1 MRDDCDAV
9 DQLLDGDLLFEPLSM
24 TTGPS
29 RARVS
34 ALQWRPARRGPR
46 RLCAL
51 GPVSSEVRNLNFRVL
66 NGVGGVALR
75 ASRRST
81 PAPSP
86 GLAVIRAIGAV
97 SP

>member
-1 MRDDCDAV
+1 MRDDSDAV
-9 DQLLDGDLLFEPLSM
+9 DQLLEGDLFEPLSM

-29 RARVS
+29 RARLS
-34 ALQWRPARRGPR
+34 ALQWRSAHRGLR
-46 RLCAL
+46 RLGGL
-51 GPVSSEVRNLNFRVL
+51 GPDSSEGWNLNLRVL

-86 GLAVIRAIGAV
+86 GLAVIRPIGAV